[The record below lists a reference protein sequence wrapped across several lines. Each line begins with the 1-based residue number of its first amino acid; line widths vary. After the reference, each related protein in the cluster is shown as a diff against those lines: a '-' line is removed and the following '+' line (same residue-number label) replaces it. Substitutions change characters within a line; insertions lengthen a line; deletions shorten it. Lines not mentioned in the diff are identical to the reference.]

1 MSKIILCRGIP
12 GSGKSTWAKTW
23 VTEKPKERIRI
34 NQDDIRHMF
43 GVYWV
48 PERESLVQSAC
59 DDIVTRAI
67 CKGYD
72 IIVDNM
78 NLNPKEVEWYE
89 AIVRDFKTRRASSA
103 YSIEF
108 KDFKTPLET
117 CIERDAKRENPIG
130 EKVINSIYNK
140 YKTFYDTDTITI

>member
-34 NQDDIRHMF
+34 NQDDIRRMF

-72 IIVDNM
+72 IVIDNM
-78 NLNPKEVEWYE
+78 NLNPKTVQHWKDLVEFVKPYG
-89 AIVRDFKTRRASSA
+89 IN
-103 YSIEF
+103 YNIEF

-140 YKTFYDTDTITI
+140 YKTFYDTNTTVI